1 MTASIMS
8 LRLLKVLRF
17 QLKTLCWHHIIGD
30 DIMYHILAV
39 NMFYQSSVYRFFFSF
54 KPPSKP
60 LGPPF
65 YLTMSSIN
73 PLYWPDPG
81 WVKFQLWYLEVP
93 GLLVTTLQS
102 CLVQCCKE
110 VQYLLQNK
118 MSTWDMCSASC
129 FNSRES
135 EFAVTNENKITP
147 KDTNILRMYLLNC
160 CFGLNKNDDF
170 WQLWVYYQWRA
181 QYVEE
186 PGMMI
191 IEM

>member
-1 MTASIMS
+1 MGF
-8 LRLLKVLRF
+8 L
-17 QLKTLCWHHIIGD
+17 
-30 DIMYHILAV
+30 
-39 NMFYQSSVYRFFFSF
+39 SF

-60 LGPPF
+60 RWLSF
-65 YLTMSSIN
+65 YLTMSSMDPI
-73 PLYWPDPG
+73 YWPQPG

-93 GLLVTTLQS
+93 GLLVTTLQY

-118 MSTWDMCSASC
+118 MSTWDMCSTSC
-129 FNSRES
+129 FNYGAS
-135 EFAVTNENKITP
+135 EFAVTNDNKITP

-170 WQLWVYYQWRA
+170 WQLWVYYKWRA

-186 PGMMI
+186 PGIMI
-191 IEM
+191 TEM

>member
-1 MTASIMS
+1 M
-8 LRLLKVLRF
+8 
-17 QLKTLCWHHIIGD
+17 
-30 DIMYHILAV
+30 
-39 NMFYQSSVYRFFFSF
+39 
-54 KPPSKP
+54 
-60 LGPPF
+60 
-65 YLTMSSIN
+65 N

-191 IEM
+191 IEMWHLILIYVGQHHLLIFVINCSYICFTYFTWIIIWAIDDW

>member
-1 MTASIMS
+1 MQISLKFIPKGPGDGLTPKMQQGITWTKAEQDACCHMAS
-8 LRLLKVLRF
+8 LGL
-17 QLKTLCWHHIIGD
+17 
-30 DIMYHILAV
+30 
-39 NMFYQSSVYRFFFSF
+39 QSSVSRGFLSF

-65 YLTMSSIN
+65 YLTMSSMN

-118 MSTWDMCSASC
+118 MSTWVGHVLSILLQPQREWVCC
-129 FNSRES
+129 YKWKQNNSKRYQYIKNVS
-135 EFAVTNENKITP
+135 FK
-147 KDTNILRMYLLNC
+147 LL
-160 CFGLNKNDDF
+160 F
-170 WQLWVYYQWRA
+170 WA
-181 QYVEE
+181 K
-186 PGMMI
+186 
-191 IEM
+191 

>member
-1 MTASIMS
+1 M
-8 LRLLKVLRF
+8 R
-17 QLKTLCWHHIIGD
+17 
-30 DIMYHILAV
+30 
-39 NMFYQSSVYRFFFSF
+39 
-54 KPPSKP
+54 
-60 LGPPF
+60 
-65 YLTMSSIN
+65 
-73 PLYWPDPG
+73 
-81 WVKFQLWYLEVP
+81 
-93 GLLVTTLQS
+93 
-102 CLVQCCKE
+102 
-110 VQYLLQNK
+110 
-118 MSTWDMCSASC
+118 SASW